1 MAHLTRHELK
11 HRDEFARLVGQSRE
25 FLAQHGRQITIGL
38 VLAILMVGGAG
49 AFRYFENRDEAKAS
63 MALGHALRIFH
74 GYVESPET
82 PQNAPANL
90 TFATEDEKFDKALE
104 KFTDV
109 FAQFP
114 KRKAGG
120 IARTYMGLCQS
131 RLGRH
136 PEALKTLEEASRFAD
151 AEVASFAL
159 FSLAGE
165 KIRAGASE
173 EAEKIYKELLD
184 RKSPGVARPVV
195 QMALADSIRSSRPAE
210 ARKIYEELQV
220 QFPGQPQIAASLK
233 SLQESLPQSK

>member
-1 MAHLTRHELK
+1 MTRHKLK
-11 HRDEFARLVGQSRE
+11 HQDEFGRLVGQSRE
-25 FLAQHGRQITIGL
+25 FLNKHGRQITTGV
-38 VLAILMVGGAG
+38 VLAIVLVGGTG
-49 AFRYFENRDEAKAS
+49 AFRYFENRDEAKVG

-82 PQNAPANL
+82 PQNTPANL
-90 TFATEDEKFDKALE
+90 TFATEDEKFEKALE

-109 FAQFP
+109 FANFP

-136 PEALKTLEEASRFAD
+136 LEALKTLEEASRFTD
-151 AEVASFAL
+151 DEVGSFAL
-159 FSLAGE
+159 FYLAGE
-165 KIRAGASE
+165 KIRAGERE

-184 RKSPGVARPVV
+184 KKIPGVARPIL
-195 QMALADSIRSSRPAE
+195 QMALADSYRSSHPAE

-233 SLQESLPQSK
+233 SLRESLPQPK